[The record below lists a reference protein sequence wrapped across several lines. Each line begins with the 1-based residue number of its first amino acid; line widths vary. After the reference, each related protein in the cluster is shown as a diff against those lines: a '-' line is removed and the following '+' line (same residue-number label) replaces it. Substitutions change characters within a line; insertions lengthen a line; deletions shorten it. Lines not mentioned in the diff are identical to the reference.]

1 MENKLMPGLRN
12 AGVEGDEQDHK
23 GYSKGET
30 CGDGLVVCLDC
41 GGDDT
46 DLHMQ

>member
-1 MENKLMPGLRN
+1 MPGLRN
-12 AGVEGDEQDHK
+12 AGAEGDERGHK

-41 GGDDT
+41 GDD
-46 DLHMQ
+46 DMNLHMQ